1 VFDEFD
7 EYDDDGVGVG
17 IGFVFV
23 FAVMIGIY
31 LFVGLLLDEWME
43 FELFVDLI

>member
-1 VFDEFD
+1 VFVVDEFD
-7 EYDDDGVGVG
+7 EFEDDGIG

-43 FELFVDLI
+43 FKLFVDLI